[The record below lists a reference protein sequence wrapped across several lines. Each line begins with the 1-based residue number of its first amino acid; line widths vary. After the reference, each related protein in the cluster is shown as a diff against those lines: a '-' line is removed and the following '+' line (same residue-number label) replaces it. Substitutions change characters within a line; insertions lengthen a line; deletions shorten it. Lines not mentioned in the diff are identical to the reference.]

1 MGVKQE
7 ELNMDNETTV
17 TTATQDNSQA
27 GTVAAQVG
35 ATAQGS
41 EQHLFTQEQLNSI
54 ISGRINALNQKVGEL
69 STALEKSNKLTE
81 QYHEELEG
89 YKRKEIALKEGISAE
104 LVDYA
109 IFSANKMVS
118 KDKSFE
124 DALKEFKASNA
135 TLFGVTQQAGSSEN
149 GSTQANNN
157 GQPSQQAGGQ
167 QATQQPSQ
175 NTQTVNMNGGTNP
188 QQGGLSVEEQVKQYL
203 EKRKSSNRLTR

>member
-7 ELNMDNETTV
+7 ELNMGNDENVTPTT
-17 TTATQDNSQA
+17 DNSQRTESVTPQA
-27 GTVAAQVG
+27 G
-35 ATAQGS
+35 ATPQNS
-41 EQHLFTQEQLNSI
+41 DHMFTQEQLNSI

-81 QYHEELEG
+81 QYHAELEG
-89 YKRKEIALKEGISAE
+89 YKRKEIALKEGISAD

-109 IFSANKMVS
+109 IFGANKLVS

-135 TLFGVTQQAGSSEN
+135 TLFEVTQQAGGSEN

-157 GQPSQQAGGQ
+157 GQQAQQAS
-167 QATQQPSQ
+167 TQQTQ
-175 NTQTVNMNGGTNP
+175 QTQQTQTVNMNGGQNVNNNAA
-188 QQGGLSVEEQVKQYL
+188 SVDEQIKQYL
-203 EKRKSSNRLTR
+203 EKKKQSLIVKR

>member
-7 ELNMDNETTV
+7 ELNMGNDENVTPTT
-17 TTATQDNSQA
+17 DNSQQ
-27 GTVAAQVG
+27 TENVTPQVG
-35 ATAQGS
+35 VASQNS
-41 EQHLFTQEQLNSI
+41 DHMFTQEQLNSI

-81 QYHEELEG
+81 QYHAELEG
-89 YKRKEIALKEGISAE
+89 YKRKEIALKEGISAD

-109 IFSANKMVS
+109 IFGANKLVS

-135 TLFGVTQQAGSSEN
+135 TLFGVTQQAGGSEN

-157 GQPSQQAGGQ
+157 GQQAQQAS
-167 QATQQPSQ
+167 TQQTQ
-175 NTQTVNMNGGTNP
+175 QTQQTQTVNMNVGQNVNNNAA
-188 QQGGLSVEEQVKQYL
+188 SVDEQVKQYL
-203 EKRKSSNRLTR
+203 EKKKQSLIIKR

>member
-7 ELNMDNETTV
+7 ELNMGNDENVTPTT
-17 TTATQDNSQA
+17 DNSQQTESVTPQA
-27 GTVAAQVG
+27 GAASQN
-35 ATAQGS
+35 S
-41 EQHLFTQEQLNSI
+41 DHMFTQEQLNSI

-81 QYHEELEG
+81 QYHAELEG
-89 YKRKEIALKEGISAE
+89 YKRKEIALKEGISAD

-109 IFSANKMVS
+109 IFGANKLVS

-135 TLFGVTQQAGSSEN
+135 TLFGVTQQAGGSEN

-157 GQPSQQAGGQ
+157 GQQAQQTQQAS
-167 QATQQPSQ
+167 TQQTQ
-175 NTQTVNMNGGTNP
+175 QTQTVNMNNGQNVNNNAA
-188 QQGGLSVEEQVKQYL
+188 SVDEQIKQYL
-203 EKRKSSNRLTR
+203 EKKKQSLIIKR

>member
-1 MGVKQE
+1 M
-7 ELNMDNETTV
+7 
-17 TTATQDNSQA
+17 
-27 GTVAAQVG
+27 
-35 ATAQGS
+35 
-41 EQHLFTQEQLNSI
+41 FTQEQLNSI

-81 QYHEELEG
+81 QYHAELEG

-109 IFSANKMVS
+109 IFGANKLVS

-135 TLFGVTQQAGSSEN
+135 TLFEVTQQAGGSEN

-157 GQPSQQAGGQ
+157 GQQAQQAS
-167 QATQQPSQ
+167 TQQTQ
-175 NTQTVNMNGGTNP
+175 QTQQTQTVNMNGGQNVNNNAA
-188 QQGGLSVEEQVKQYL
+188 SVDEQIKQYL
-203 EKRKSSNRLTR
+203 EKKKQSLIVKR

>member
-27 GTVAAQVG
+27 GTVAAQAG

-81 QYHEELEG
+81 QYHDELEG

-118 KDKSFE
+118 KDKTFE
-124 DALKEFKASNA
+124 AALKEFKEANKA
-135 TLFGVTQQAGSSEN
+135 LFGITQQASGSEN

-157 GQPSQQAGGQ
+157 GQQAQ

-175 NTQTVNMNGGTNP
+175 TQTVNMNGGTNP
-188 QQGGLSVEEQVKQYL
+188 QQGGLSEEEQIKQYL
-203 EKRKSSNRLTR
+203 EKKKQSLIIKR

>member
-1 MGVKQE
+1 
-7 ELNMDNETTV
+7 MDNDVNVTPQGNSQTETV
-17 TTATQDNSQA
+17 TSQA
-27 GTVAAQVG
+27 GG
-35 ATAQGS
+35 TAQGS

-135 TLFGVTQQAGSSEN
+135 ALFGVTKQESGSEN

-188 QQGGLSVEEQVKQYL
+188 QQGGLSVDAQVQAFL
-203 EKRKSSNRLTR
+203 EKKKQNITFKR

>member
-7 ELNMDNETTV
+7 ELNMGNDENV
-17 TTATQDNSQA
+17 TPNDNSQQTENVTPQA
-27 GTVAAQVG
+27 GVASQN
-35 ATAQGS
+35 S
-41 EQHLFTQEQLNSI
+41 DHMFTQEQLNSI

-81 QYHEELEG
+81 QYHAELEG
-89 YKRKEIALKEGISAE
+89 YKRKEIALKEGISAD

-109 IFSANKMVS
+109 IFGANKLVS

-135 TLFGVTQQAGSSEN
+135 TLFGVTQQAGGSEN

-157 GQPSQQAGGQ
+157 GQQAQQTQQAS
-167 QATQQPSQ
+167 TQQTQ
-175 NTQTVNMNGGTNP
+175 QTQTVNMNNGQNVNNNAA
-188 QQGGLSVEEQVKQYL
+188 SVDEQIKQYL
-203 EKRKSSNRLTR
+203 EKKKQSLIIKR

>member
-7 ELNMDNETTV
+7 ELNMGNDENVTPTTDNT
-17 TTATQDNSQA
+17 QA
-27 GTVAAQVG
+27 GTVATQAG

-118 KDKSFE
+118 KDKTFE
-124 DALKEFKASNA
+124 AALKEFKEANKA
-135 TLFGVTQQAGSSEN
+135 LFGVTQQAGGSEN

-157 GQPSQQAGGQ
+157 GQQAQQG
-167 QATQQPSQ
+167 TQQPSQ
-175 NTQTVNMNGGTNP
+175 TQTVNMNGGTNP
-188 QQGGLSVEEQVKQYL
+188 QQGGLSEEEQIKQYL
-203 EKRKSSNRLTR
+203 EKKKQSLIIKR